1 MCGKKITGL
10 VSWGVD
16 TCGSHMPG
24 VYVNVAFFRNWIDK
38 VRTLIHICFL
48 FYLICCSNITG
59 FEEKETLIKST

>member
-38 VRTLIHICFL
+38 VGTLIHTML
-48 FYLICCSNITG
+48 FVVSIL
-59 FEEKETLIKST
+59 FVVPTLQVVKKRKN